1 MHNYGYRNLS
11 PLKEFLHNKTLN
23 MKSSNMKLN
32 NNRGTAILIP
42 AYNEEKYIKEVIRDC
57 FKYGLDI
64 IIVDDG
70 STDNTMKAVK
80 SISAPR
86 NLKLVPLKHT
96 VNKGKGQS
104 LKTGFSHVIKNNY
117 SGVIT
122 LDADGQHNTDE
133 IKNFLRA
140 IEKESPDLI
149 IGDRLGN
156 TRNMPFIRKATN
168 IFTSWI
174 ISNIAG
180 RKISDVQSGFRY
192 ISAKVLRNI
201 KLETKNFDTEPE
213 IVIKASWL
221 GYNIKNIP
229 ISTIYN
235 KDFISYVNPV
245 TDTIKFFKLVFNS
258 YKWKRK
264 LNKKSTSSIKKA
276 GITHKK
282 LQK

>member
-42 AYNEEKYIKEVIRDC
+42 AYNEEKYIKEVIRGC

-64 IIVDDG
+64 IIIDDG